1 MQLSHGPRR
10 ISVRF
15 DDPNLVS
22 CAGLVAVSALARRAG
37 LPALLDR
44 LSVPSANAASKL
56 LAIVL
61 GMVAGADS
69 ITDLEVLRH
78 GGMRRVFTGVRAPS
92 TLGTFLRSFT
102 FGHVRQLDAV
112 AARLLVALTRGAPL
126 LPDAQH
132 LAYLDLDDTMRR
144 TYGYAKQG
152 AGRGYTGVAG
162 LNALLATIS
171 TPTATAGA
179 PLIAAARLRRGP
191 ANSIRGAPRLLAD
204 ALAAARRAGARGTV
218 VVRADAAFYAEQ
230 IVSAARRGGARF
242 SLTARQTPSISRAIA
257 GIDPAA
263 WTPIRYR
270 EAVWDEQ
277 AGRWVSDAEVAE
289 IVHTAFTGHHRTQRV
304 TARLIVRRVRR
315 LNPDQHGPGAR
326 HLAAELDGEQL
337 ELFATYRYHA
347 IFTDSPLPMLEAEA
361 AHRDHAVIEQ
371 VIADLKNSALAHL
384 PSGQFNA
391 NGAWLACASMAYNLV
406 RAAGALAGGPHAR
419 ARTATL
425 RTRLINV
432 AARLARSGRQLT
444 LHLPQHWPWQ
454 PDLDQLLRATLHDP
468 DPATAA

>member
-1 MQLSHGPRR
+1 MQLSHAHRR
-10 ISVRF
+10 ISARF

-22 CAGLVAVSALARRAG
+22 CAGLVAVSALAERAG
-37 LPALLDR
+37 LPALLGR
-44 LSVPSANAASKL
+44 LSVPAANAANKL

-69 ITDLEVLRH
+69 ITDLGVLRH

-102 FGHVRQLDAV
+102 FGHVRQLDAI
-112 AARLLVALTRGAPL
+112 AARLLVALTRRAPL
-126 LPDAQH
+126 LPDGQR
-132 LAYLDLDDTMRR
+132 LAYLDLDDTVRE
-144 TYGYAKQG
+144 THGYAKQG
-152 AGRGYTGVAG
+152 VGRGYTGVAG
-162 LNALLATIS
+162 LNVLLATIS
-171 TPTATAGA
+171 VPTSA

-191 ANSIRGAPRLLAD
+191 ANSMRGAARLLGD
-204 ALAAARRAGARGTV
+204 ALAVGRRAGARGTV

-230 IVSAARRGGARF
+230 IVTAARRGGARF
-242 SLTARQTPSISRAIA
+242 SLTARQTPAISRAIA

-263 WTPIRYR
+263 WIPIRYR
-270 EAVWDEQ
+270 EAVWDAQ

-289 IVHTAFTGHHRTQRV
+289 IVHTAFTGHHRTQRI

-326 HLAAELDGEQL
+326 HLAAELDPTQL

-347 IFTDSPLPMLEAEA
+347 IFTDSPLPTLEAEA

-384 PSGQFNA
+384 PSGRFNA
-391 NGAWLACASMAYNLV
+391 NGAWLVCATMAHNLA
-406 RAAGALAGGPHAR
+406 RAAGALAGGRHAR

-432 AARLARSGRQLT
+432 AARLARSGRQLM
-444 LHLPQHWPWQ
+444 LHLPEHWPWQ

-468 DPATAA
+468 DPATAT